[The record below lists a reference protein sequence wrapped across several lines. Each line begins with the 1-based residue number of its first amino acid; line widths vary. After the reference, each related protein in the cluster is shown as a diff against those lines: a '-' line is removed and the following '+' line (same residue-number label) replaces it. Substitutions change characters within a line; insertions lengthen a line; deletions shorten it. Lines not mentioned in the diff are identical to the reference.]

1 MPREAPTGLPDA
13 FSHRFARSLANAEKA
28 ITKRSAGVPGRGDPT
43 SSPEYREI
51 VLLKVGLELEA
62 ARILSSAARLGAA
75 LVEAADG
82 LRARTGEA
90 QQ

>member
-1 MPREAPTGLPDA
+1 VPRETPEGLPDA
-13 FSHRFARSLANAEKA
+13 FSHRLARSLANAEKA
-28 ITKRSAGVPGRGDPT
+28 IAEHPAGAPGRSDPT
-43 SSPEYREI
+43 SSPEYQEI

-82 LRARTGEA
+82 LRGRTYEA